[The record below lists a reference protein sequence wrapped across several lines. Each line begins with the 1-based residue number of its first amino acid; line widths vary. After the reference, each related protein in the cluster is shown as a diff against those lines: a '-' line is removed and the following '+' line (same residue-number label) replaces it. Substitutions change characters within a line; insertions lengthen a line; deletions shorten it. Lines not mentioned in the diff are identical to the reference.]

1 MIRKIASRL
10 LPVTALAFATALVP
24 GAAIAA
30 IPEMVLVSWWDEIL
44 LGAAATAGLVWLDTS
59 SWSLMTG

>member
-1 MIRKIASRL
+1 MIRKTARRL

-44 LGAAATAGLVWLDTS
+44 IAAAAGVALVWLDMS